1 MNRCKPRKGSESG
14 QILVIVAAGL
24 IGMIA
29 MVGLVVDG
37 GYAWGEQRQ
46 AQNGAD
52 AMANAG
58 ATVIA
63 QSLKGSPK
71 TSGDVGCA
79 VEASATLNN
88 VANPKATYTDVSGNL
103 LNVDVAACAAGGGGS
118 IPSAAQGVKA
128 SGERGFDTFLV
139 RVVGIDHLTASANAT
154 AVAGLLTDTCNPSEG
169 CALLPVTFPLTM
181 KACDGSSRQ
190 VQIGDPTAY
199 PIVSPE
205 NANAFN
211 ESIVPICS
219 TGPGA
224 VGWLNFGCGNL
235 ANQISNPCDVSYPLP
250 TWLTTEP
257 GNMNNVENLINSMF
271 AGPQL
276 GVADDSVVV
285 IPINDNTCN
294 TNPGDNQPTCPG
306 GNGSGN
312 GSNFYYHIPKITG
325 FMLDRAYISGNNH
338 TACNSTPGGPMIAG
352 NGASGCFK
360 GWFTYY
366 STQGPV
372 GPGAT
377 GSQDPGVIGI
387 QLIR

>member
-1 MNRCKPRKGSESG
+1 MKAMKPGDAERG
-14 QILVIVAAGL
+14 QILVIVGVGL
-24 IGMIA
+24 LAMIA

-63 QSLKGSPK
+63 QSLKGAAK

-79 VEASATLNN
+79 VETSASLNN
-88 VANPKATYTDVSGNL
+88 VANPSATYTDVSGNL
-103 LNVDVAACAAGGGGS
+103 LNIDVAACAPGGGGA

-128 SGERGFDTFLV
+128 SGERTFDTFLV
-139 RVVGIDHLTASANAT
+139 RVVGVSQLTASAQAT
-154 AVAGLLTDTCNPSEG
+154 AVAGLLTQTCNPSDG
-169 CALLPVTFPLTM
+169 CALLPVTFPQTITS
-181 KACDGSSRQ
+181 CDGTNRQ
-190 VQIGDPTAY
+190 VQVGSDDW

-205 NANAFN
+205 NANATN

-219 TGPGA
+219 AGPGA
-224 VGWLNFGCGNL
+224 VGWLDFGCGNI
-235 ANQISNPCDVSYPLP
+235 ASQISNPCDVSYPLP
-250 TWLTTEP
+250 TWLHSEP
-257 GNMNNVENLINSMF
+257 GNMNNVENLINSLY

-276 GVADDSVVV
+276 GVADDGVVI
-285 IPINDNTCN
+285 IPINDNTCG
-294 TNPGDNQPTCPG
+294 TKPADDQPECPG

-312 GSNFYYHIPKITG
+312 GNSFYYHIPKITG
-325 FMLDRAYISGNNH
+325 FMLDRAYISGNNKV
-338 TACNSTPGGPMIAG
+338 TCNSAPGEPWIGG

-377 GSQDPGVIGI
+377 GNQDPGLIGI